1 MLEKVKENSFVKL
14 IGMQID
20 TTTLENTMEMP

>member
-1 MLEKVKENSFVKL
+1 MLEKVKENSFVKFM
-14 IGMQID
+14 GMQID